1 MPIRLHWHDADH
13 TILIIHADSAW
24 SWDDFNALLPEMVE
38 KVASSPQRV
47 DLIKSA
53 ASGVSM
59 PRGPSGPHF
68 QRVMKR
74 LPSNFGMMVIA
85 TTNPFTRAAATV
97 FLSVYDQYRGK
108 VRFAASVVEA
118 LQLIEDQRGT
128 QISG

>member
-1 MPIRLHWHDADH
+1 MPIRLHWHNAAH

-47 DLIKSA
+47 DIIKSA
-53 ASGVSM
+53 ASGVTM
-59 PRGPSGPHF
+59 PRGSSGPHF
-68 QRVMKR
+68 QRVMTR
-74 LPSNFGMMVIA
+74 LPANFGMMVIA
-85 TTNPFTRAAATV
+85 TTNPFARAAATV